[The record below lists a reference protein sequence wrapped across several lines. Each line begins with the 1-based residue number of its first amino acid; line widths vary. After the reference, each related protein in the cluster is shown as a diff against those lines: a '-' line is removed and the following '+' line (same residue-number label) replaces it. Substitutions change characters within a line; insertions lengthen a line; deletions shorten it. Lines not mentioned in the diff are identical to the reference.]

1 MSEASIPRSGG
12 FVEDH
17 FQDAN
22 CLAQASHCFSEVYL
36 AHPAEVF
43 SGSKVLLH
51 VYELVEF
58 VRMNKILAS
67 ELLPVGGALHAGVE
81 VYGREWSYGG
91 SSGSRKTGI
100 VCEVP
105 RTNQKHRYRE
115 SISLGF
121 TRLSKAEV
129 ALVLGDLVELWLA
142 EDYHWLNN
150 NCLSF
155 ANDFCRKL
163 GVGGIPAWVD
173 RLPRGVSAVNQGMQS
188 LAETMRHLADGTLEV
203 VHAIVG
209 AGGQLDCARCRP
221 APSFVSSFGTQSV
234 AGSFVLTPA
243 YGASFMPLGQES
255 SREMASVSLGE
266 DAVRI
271 QPRHVP
277 QHPVLSRVEEDN
289 EWS

>member
-17 FQDAN
+17 FQDVS
-22 CLAQASHCFSEVYL
+22 CLMQASHCFNEAYL

-43 SGSKVLLH
+43 SGSQVMLH

-58 VRMNKILAS
+58 VRVNKILAS

-91 SSGSRKTGI
+91 ALGSRKTGI

-105 RTNQKHRYRE
+105 RSNQKHRYRE

-129 ALVLGDLVELWLA
+129 ALVLGDLVEAWLA
-142 EDYHWLNN
+142 EDYHWLHN

-155 ANDFCRKL
+155 ANEFCRKL
-163 GVGGIPAWVD
+163 GVGGIPAWID
-173 RLPRGVSAVNQGMQS
+173 RLPRGVSAVNQGVQN
-188 LAETMRHLADGTLEV
+188 LAETVRHLADGTLEV
-203 VHAIVG
+203 VHAII
-209 AGGQLDCARCRP
+209 GGQLDCARCRP
-221 APSFVSSFGTQSV
+221 APSFASSIATQN
-234 AGSFVLTPA
+234 GSFVLTPA
-243 YGASFMPLGQES
+243 FEASFMPGQRS
-255 SREMASVSLGE
+255 SRDMASISLRE
-266 DAVRI
+266 DAVRM
-271 QPRHVP
+271 QPRRIL
-277 QHPVLSRVEEDN
+277 QHPVLSRVEE
-289 EWS
+289 